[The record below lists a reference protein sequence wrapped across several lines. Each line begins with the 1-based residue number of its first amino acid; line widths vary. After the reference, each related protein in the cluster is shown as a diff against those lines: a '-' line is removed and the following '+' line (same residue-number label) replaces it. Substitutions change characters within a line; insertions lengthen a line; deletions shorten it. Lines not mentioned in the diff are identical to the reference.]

1 MCAELR
7 HYAKFCQNS
16 FNRGQDIA
24 IFGFFKMTA
33 AVILDFRNFK
43 FITDGNAKNFELPH
57 CAKCR
62 LNRSNRGRYNYV
74 DFCFF
79 SIQRPPP
86 SWIFDIYN
94 FYDRNDQ
101 EDRTLSS
108 GFNFV
113 EIA

>member
-43 FITDGNAKNFELPH
+43 FLTDGNAKNFELPH

-79 SIQRPPP
+79 NTAAAAVLD
-86 SWIFDIYN
+86 F
-94 FYDRNDQ
+94 
-101 EDRTLSS
+101 
-108 GFNFV
+108 
-113 EIA
+113 